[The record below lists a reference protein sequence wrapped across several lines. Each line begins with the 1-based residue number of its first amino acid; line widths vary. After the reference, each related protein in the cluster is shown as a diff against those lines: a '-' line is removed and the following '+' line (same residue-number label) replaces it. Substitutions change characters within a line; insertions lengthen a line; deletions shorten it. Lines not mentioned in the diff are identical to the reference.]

1 MTPMVGS
8 KNNFKIAPEGLLGHP
23 EMNKKKS
30 IVVLSD
36 KQVEKS
42 KKDYVTRWQKK
53 ILVRDLINVMKRDS
67 RLVHRPLVYELQNTA
82 I

>member
-1 MTPMVGS
+1 MTPIIGNKQNPKM
-8 KNNFKIAPEGLLGHP
+8 APDGLIGYP
-23 EMNKKKS
+23 ESNKKKS

-42 KKDYVTRWQKK
+42 KKDYVTTLPKK

-82 I
+82 M